1 MRFGIRHLMLAVALV
16 ALFGGLFVMARHRYY
31 KERRETHLTLAQ
43 VKGISN
49 IEIRTYV
56 EEFEEVAS
64 SSFSVDDVPGSIIEI
79 GNLNDYLDHG
89 RIYLNRI
96 GKWKFRISGRGHLGA
111 VDANTGKPVE
121 SSYIGS
127 YIAVGSNSPFKELIH
142 FEINSLQDLVD
153 HYQELNDLFESWP
166 RQTNPGTIQL
176 EDGNLLHYSVTPD
189 GGG

>member
-1 MRFGIRHLMLAVALV
+1 MIAVALV
-16 ALFGGLFVMARHRYY
+16 AFFGGLFLTARHLYY
-31 KERRETHLTLAQ
+31 NERRVTHLTLAK
-43 VKGISN
+43 VKGISD
-49 IEIRTYV
+49 IKVRTYV

-64 SSFSVDDVPGSIIEI
+64 SRFTVDNVPGSIVEI
-79 GNLNDYLDHG
+79 GNLNDYLDSG

-111 VDANTGKPVE
+111 VDANTGKSVE

-127 YIAVGSNSPFKELIH
+127 YIAVGSNSPFKQLIP

-176 EDGNLLHYSVTPD
+176 QDGSLLHYSVTPD
-189 GGG
+189 TGG